1 MTCSFTYYTKQFHYP
16 HFTCDRIPRDLILC
30 QKSDN
35 FKWQHWDLNLS
46 LPALKREFSNG
57 RSPLSFSEVIVSK
70 IYQLLAD
77 VVLPKLP
84 LYVLPSNIFDK
95 VNTIKY
101 IDIGFDYPLNP
112 QGLHFAYFY
121 AEECHSCQWLEHNA
135 VLGPFMFNHHWTTL
149 QFSNYSKQFRVA

>member
-1 MTCSFTYYTKQFHYP
+1 MLFNNKQLHDMFFYLLYETVP
-16 HFTCDRIPRDLILC
+16 LSSFTCDRIPWDLILC

-46 LPALKREFSNG
+46 LPALKHEFSNG
-57 RSPLSFSEVIVSK
+57 RSPLSFSEIIVSK

-84 LYVLPSNIFDK
+84 LYVLPFNIFEK

-101 IDIGFDYPLNP
+101 IDIGLITPEIHKGYV
-112 QGLHFAYFY
+112 LHI
-121 AEECHSCQWLEHNA
+121 SMQKNA
-135 VLGPFMFNHHWTTL
+135 IHANGWSTM
-149 QFSNYSKQFRVA
+149 QF